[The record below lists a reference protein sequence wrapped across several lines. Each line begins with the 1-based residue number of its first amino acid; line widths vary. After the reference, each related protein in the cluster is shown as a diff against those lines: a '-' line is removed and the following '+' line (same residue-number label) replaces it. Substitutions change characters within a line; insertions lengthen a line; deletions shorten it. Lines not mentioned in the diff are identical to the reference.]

1 MLLLVHAASVFLYFD
16 VNRAVTFLLQHVI
29 VLIVLYSMFG
39 Y

>member
-1 MLLLVHAASVFLYFD
+1 MSLPVHAAPVFLYFD
-16 VNRAVTFLLQHVI
+16 VNRAITFLLQHVI